1 MRRGLSGD
9 GITVET
15 VLRYQKQLNLKHFER
30 IKKLSRR
37 NAIYNNHDISLEMTK
52 FMFLRE

>member
-1 MRRGLSGD
+1 MRRGFSGD